1 MIMTSHDKK
10 VGIIGLG
17 EIPYGEHWELSLRD
31 LAAMAIE
38 VAYDSVQKGGF
49 DKEDVGAL
57 FVGNAAAELFVG
69 QGHVNALVA
78 DAAGMVDTPSFRI
91 EAADASGAAAFRA
104 AYMAIQSGII
114 DTAMVVGV
122 EKMWDQ
128 TSNSRVTSILANT
141 MLDHD
146 WEVEPGLTYT
156 SAFAMMARAYFEE
169 FGVTKE
175 QLSAVSAKNHYNA
188 SLNPN
193 AHFRRAFTR
202 EQVMKS
208 QIVADPLG
216 LLDCSPITDGA
227 SVVILAAEEKISEYS
242 DSPVWIKGSGH
253 GQDYLALHSRKS
265 LTTFESVKK
274 ASLQAFTQAGIT
286 NPAEQVD
293 VVEVHDSF
301 SIAELIA
308 LESMGFYPP
317 GKAAL
322 ATFEGETSLTGSLP
336 VSPSGGLKAKGHPLG
351 ATGVGQVVELCL
363 QLLGKAGKRQVK
375 DAKIGVAQ
383 SLGGTGATSFVHVL
397 EID

>member
-1 MIMTSHDKK
+1 MTTTEKK
-10 VGIIGLG
+10 IGIIGVG

-31 LAAMAIE
+31 LAALAIE
-38 VAYDSVQKGGF
+38 ISFDSVQKGGF

-78 DAAGMVDTPSFRI
+78 DAAGMLNVPSFRI
-91 EAADASGAAAFRA
+91 ESGDASGAAALRA
-104 AYMAIQSGII
+104 AYMAVKSGVI

-128 TSNSRVTSILANT
+128 TNNPRVTSILANV

-169 FGVTKE
+169 YGVTKE
-175 QLSAVSAKNHYNA
+175 ELSAVSAKNHYNA
-188 SLNPN
+188 SMNPN
-193 AHFRRAFTR
+193 AHFRRAFSR

-227 SVVILAAEEKISEYS
+227 SVVIIAAEDKVSEFS
-242 DSPVWIKGSGH
+242 DNPIWIKGSGH
-253 GQDYLALHSRKS
+253 GQDYLGLHSRKS

-274 ASLQAFTQAGIT
+274 ASQQAFTQAGIT
-286 NPAEQVD
+286 NPKEQVD
-293 VVEVHDSF
+293 VVEIHDSF

-317 GKAAL
+317 GKAAA
-322 ATFEGETSLTGSLP
+322 ATFDGDTSLTGSLP
-336 VSPSGGLKAKGHPLG
+336 VNTSGGLKAKGHPLG

-375 DAKIGVAQ
+375 DAKVGVAQ
-383 SLGGTGATSFVHVL
+383 SLGGTGATALVHVL